1 MLRTV
6 SRGVNTKMQRRKLHN
21 RLGGLAV
28 RGSVTFA
35 GCTDIMA
42 FHNPNPRVL
51 FPLRRLTRIS

>member
-6 SRGVNTKMQRRKLHN
+6 SWGVNTKMQRRKLHN
-21 RLGGLAV
+21 RLGGLAA

-42 FHNPNPRVL
+42 LHNPRVL